1 MRILTIILSLVCVSA
16 FGVTPGEFKK
26 TKEQAEKGD
35 AIAQYNLGLCYANG
49 IGVSKDKVEASVWY
63 RKSAEQGHD
72 LAQNN
77 LGALYFNGDGVPRDP
92 INANFW
98 YKKSAEQGCSL
109 GQLNYGL
116 IKAFGEGVA
125 RDPIEGHAW
134 LIISAENNTEAK
146 EIKDKFEGTLTANEI
161 QLAQSRSKEIKAK
174 IEADKK
180 KTEKK

>member
-1 MRILTIILSLVCVSA
+1 MRILTIILFLACA
-16 FGVTPGEFKK
+16 NTFGITSGEFAK
-26 TKEQAEKGD
+26 TKEKAEKGD
-35 AIAQYNLGLCYANG
+35 AVAQYNLGLCYANG
-49 IGVSKDKVEASVWY
+49 IGVPKDKVEASLWY

-77 LGALYFNGDGVPRDP
+77 LGALYFNGDGVPKDP

-98 YKKSAEQGCSL
+98 YRKSAEQGCAL

-134 LIISAENNTEAK
+134 LIVSAANNTEAK
-146 EIKDKFEGTLTANEI
+146 EIRDKFESTLTAKEI
-161 QLAQSRSKEIKAK
+161 QSAQGKAK
-174 IEADKK
+174 ELQAEIEARKK
-180 KTEKK
+180 AEKK